1 MRAGNSV
8 QNRCDFFMA
17 ELLEKFMRKGKIR
30 MKKLFLSFIILVV
43 LNVGSPAQEWK
54 WKTFSPSDGAW
65 SILAPGAMKP
75 DAEAQQPNS
84 KKGSYSFTD
93 FSGFFAVIY
102 RDSPTRLV
110 PWKPDYS
117 SYYRKVRKQIVKA
130 AKGELMKETEINYG
144 DGKGR
149 EVYVKIPVGTIAGPE
164 GQPKTKYRVE
174 RFRMFFVGKRFYLLL
189 AVLPENEVDT
199 PQVNNYFNSFVAK

>member
-1 MRAGNSV
+1 M
-8 QNRCDFFMA
+8 FW
-17 ELLEKFMRKGKIR
+17 GKVR
-30 MKKLFLSFIILVV
+30 MKKLLQSLIMLLVFCGAA
-43 LNVGSPAQEWK
+43 LAQKWE

-65 SILAPGAMKP
+65 SIMAPGVMKP
-75 DAEAQQPNS
+75 DAEAQAPNS

-117 SYYRKVRKQIVKA
+117 SYYRKVRKEIVKA
-130 AKGELMKETEINYG
+130 AKGELMKETEYKNG
-144 DGKGR
+144 SGKGR

-164 GQPKTKYRVE
+164 GQPKTKYRIE

-189 AVLPENEVDT
+189 AVLPENEIET
-199 PQVNNYFNSFVAK
+199 PAVNGFFDSFVAK